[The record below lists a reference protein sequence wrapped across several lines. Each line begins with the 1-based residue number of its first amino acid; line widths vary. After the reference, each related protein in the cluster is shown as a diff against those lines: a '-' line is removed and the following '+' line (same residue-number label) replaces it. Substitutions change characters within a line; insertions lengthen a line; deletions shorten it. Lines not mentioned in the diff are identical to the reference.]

1 MKKLKI
7 NESKL
12 KLHKEKISK
21 FSNEKYDQVKG
32 GASDGPTACQACPI
46 GRITEGDCDIPT
58 IGHDDGSYCLSATD
72 WGWCW
77 CHGR

>member
-12 KLHKEKISK
+12 KLHKEKITK
-21 FSNEKYDQVKG
+21 LTNDQIKG
-32 GASDGPTACQACPI
+32 GVNQNTNTAAPV
-46 GRITEGDCDIPT
+46 TAPAFTAGDCDIHT
-58 IGHDDGSYCLSATD
+58 IGHDDGSNCLSATD

-77 CHGR
+77 CHGI